1 MANSNSQ
8 SEQVMLKQLPISQSY
23 EFRLISKQLSKSRLW
38 EQFLKLWGL
47 WLPGLQK
54 KDCQHCHCPGCK
66 AGWVHR
72 VQAGSAPERG
82 EHKNKNTNKKRYPK
96 DVWRCPPK
104 GGELPRHR
112 ATATT
117 RRVRDD
123 PQGGLRECP
132 QAGRQLGKNVPK
144 PVNSDKYDSY
154 LCRWRNSSAP
164 KSHERSAP
172 R

>member
-1 MANSNSQ
+1 MNTSLFHQRPDANWTMKILHRKYILQKKIRLQKKIVNIVIV
-8 SEQVMLKQLPISQSY
+8 QVA
-23 EFRLISKQLSKSRLW
+23 
-38 EQFLKLWGL
+38 
-47 WLPGLQK
+47 K
-54 KDCQHCHCPGCK
+54 KDCQHCHCSGCK

-123 PQGGLRECP
+123 PQGGLRECS